1 MKKKIIFLSNGNFS
15 VPTLKYLINNQNK
28 YNLIIKTIITSKKNI
43 INNENNYIKQIA
55 LKNNINII
63 YSEHIYIKKNIKT
76 IINLKPDLLI
86 VISFKY
92 LKQIIWKIPKLGT
105 INIHP
110 SLLPQYKGAN
120 PINWVIINGEQK
132 TGLTSFFINKIIDSG
147 NIILQKI
154 VKINNIITYKKLY
167 KLLSKKTKLFLIKTI
182 KKILN
187 LKKKKFKL
195 APKINN
201 YYSKIYFNYSINKIS
216 NLIRGLPYNKPAWC
230 FLNTNNKIKIL
241 NIYKIKIINYKH
253 NYFNGKILLK
263 NKNVYISVKN
273 GYIKLLKCNIA
284 NSNKKIIKDIEIYN
298 GLINYKNL
306 FVF

>member
-1 MKKKIIFLSNGNFS
+1 MKKIIFISNGNFS
-15 VPTLKYLINNQNK
+15 VHSLKYLIKNQKK
-28 YNLIIKTIITSKKNI
+28 YNLIIKRIITSKKNI
-43 INNENNYIKQIA
+43 INNEKNLIKQLA

-63 YSEHIYIKKNIKT
+63 YSEYIEKNIKT

-92 LKQIIWKIPKLGT
+92 LKTKIWTIPKLGT

-120 PINWVIINGEQK
+120 PINWVIINGEKK

-147 NIILQKI
+147 NIILQK
-154 VKINNIITYKKLY
+154 KININNKITYKKLY
-167 KLLSKKTKLFLIKTI
+167 KLLSKKTKIFLIKTI
-182 KKILN
+182 KKIFTI
-187 LKKKKFKL
+187 KKEKLKL

-201 YYSKIYFNYSINKIS
+201 YYSKIYFDKSLNKIY

-230 FLNTNNKIKIL
+230 FINTKNKINIL

-263 NKNVYISVKN
+263 NKNVYISVKT

-284 NSNKKIIKDIEIYN
+284 NKKVIKNIDIYN
-298 GLINYKNL
+298 GFINYNNNNL

>member
-15 VPTLKYLINNQNK
+15 VPSLNYLIKNQKK
-28 YNLIIKTIITSKKNI
+28 YNLIIKSIITSKKNI
-43 INNENNYIKQIA
+43 INNEKNLIKKIA

-63 YSEHIYIKKNIKT
+63 YSEYIYKNIKN

-86 VISFKY
+86 IISFKY
-92 LKQIIWKIPKLGT
+92 LKKKIWNIPKLGT

-120 PINWVIINGEQK
+120 PINWVIINGEKK

-147 NIILQKI
+147 KIILQK
-154 VKINNIITYKKLY
+154 KININNKITYKKLY
-167 KLLSKKTKLFLIKTI
+167 KLLSKKTKKFLIKTI
-182 KKILN
+182 KKILTKEK
-187 LKKKKFKL
+187 LKL

-201 YYSKIYFNYSINKIS
+201 YYSKIYWNYSINKIY

-230 FLNTNNKIKIL
+230 FINTNNKIQIF

-253 NYFNGKILLK
+253 NNFNGKILLK
-263 NKNVYISVKN
+263 NKNVYISAKN

-284 NSNKKIIKDIEIYN
+284 NKKVIKNINIYN